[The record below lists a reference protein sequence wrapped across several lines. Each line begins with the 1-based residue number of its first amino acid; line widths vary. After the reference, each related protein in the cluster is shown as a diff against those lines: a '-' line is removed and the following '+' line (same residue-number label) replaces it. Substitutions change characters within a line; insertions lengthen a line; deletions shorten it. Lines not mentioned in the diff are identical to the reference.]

1 MRQIRYLKNI
11 KRTVM
16 IKMIGL
22 DAFLKPS
29 EELEKDKMQR
39 EIMSN

>member
-1 MRQIRYLKNI
+1 MRRIRHLKNTEQ
-11 KRTVM
+11 TVV

-29 EELEKDKMQR
+29 EELEKDKMLG
-39 EIMSN
+39 EIMCN